1 LLINL
6 VNMIFQFLDLMILI
20 RIVLSFFPDLS
31 RSNIAHFVY
40 QITEPIL
47 LPFRTLLEKLI
58 PPRHTGYY
66 LDFSPVLALFFLDI
80 LRNIVIRLL
89 VAILW

>member
-1 LLINL
+1 MLINL
-6 VNMIFQFLDLMILI
+6 VNIIFQFLDLMIII
-20 RIVLSFFPDLS
+20 RIVLSFLPDLS
-31 RSNIAHFVY
+31 NSNVARFVY

-58 PPRHTGYY
+58 PPRHTGFY
-66 LDFSPVLALFFLDI
+66 LDFSPILALFFLDI
-80 LRNIVIRLL
+80 LKNIIIRLL